1 MFLDVLDKHAPI
13 MSRRVRNKG
22 SVPWITRE
30 IRSKMINRDHFKKQ
44 AISTNLST
52 DWETYK
58 SYRNSVNIAMR
69 KAKVDYYRN
78 RIGNKKKILNK
89 LGKL

>member
-1 MFLDVLDKHAPI
+1 MDNERDWKQ
-13 MSRRVRNKG
+13 
-22 SVPWITRE
+22 
-30 IRSKMINRDHFKKQ
+30 MINRDHFKKQ
-44 AISTNLST
+44 AISTNSST

-78 RIGNKKKILNK
+78 RIGKQKNSPKQAWTNVKDILRRGRKNDTINEIK
-89 LGKL
+89 VGHDTV